1 MKRGDNIEVT
11 LEGEETPAQI
21 IARWK
26 VGGGYYNHFTIREV
40 NGLEYYINLEDNS
53 WNRIPVEQVIIPR
66 ANMDRRNEMI
76 MKLNTKILKT

>member
-40 NGLEYYINLEDNS
+40 NSLEYYINLEKTPGIGS
-53 WNRIPVEQVIIPR
+53 PWNRSSSPAPTWTEG
-66 ANMDRRNEMI
+66 
-76 MKLNTKILKT
+76 MKLS